1 MKRYIKS
8 AIIKLSDEDVV
19 SRMTIATNT
28 DDAEILREL
37 SKDSDPDVRIN
48 VADNENT
55 PEDVLRELANDFWAD
70 FAVARNPN
78 TPDDV
83 LERLLETF
91 LDSESPS
98 TRCLVAENL
107 RTSPSVLYELAQYDP
122 SSEVRQAAWD
132 NPNYDHDTYGWEF
145 KQ

>member
-8 AIIKLSDEDVV
+8 AILPISDEDVV

-37 SKDSDPDVRIN
+37 SKDPEPNVRIN

-55 PEDVLRELANDFWAD
+55 PEDVLRELATDDWVD

-78 TPDDV
+78 TPIDV
-83 LERLLETF
+83 LETLMESE
-91 LDSESPS
+91 DSSVRRS
-98 TRCLVAENL
+98 VAENL
-107 RTSPSVLYELAQYDP
+107 STPVSWLYNLERHDV
-122 SSEVRQAAWD
+122 SDEVRQAAWD
-132 NPNYDHDTYGWEF
+132 NPNYDHNRYGWKF
-145 KQ
+145 KG